1 MYKEITAIEFKE
13 KFLNDFDRL
22 ELIDVREKSE
32 FDQIKIK
39 WSKLISMWDLG
50 NKLGEIDWKKE
61 VIFVCRTGSRSGYI
75 TNILNEKWY
84 NSINLAWWINILRF
98 NCEECISKWD
108 FNSHYFD

>member
-1 MYKEITAIEFKE
+1 MYREITAIEFKE
-13 KFLNDFDRL
+13 KFLNDFDKL

-50 NKLGEIDWKKE
+50 NKLGEIDWNKE
-61 VIFVCRTGSRSGYI
+61 VIFICRTGARSGYI

-84 NSINLAWWINILRF
+84 NSINLVWWINILRL